1 LLLEKVVA
9 ELPSG
14 PTYFPPDQ
22 ITDQPVRFMSAELI
36 REQVLL
42 GTSEEVPHSV
52 TVLIEEFE
60 EGKTLTRIAAAIFCE
75 REGQKRILIGK
86 QGQMLKKIGSA
97 ARIEIEK
104 MIGTKVFLQLFVKV
118 RPNWRESKGFVE
130 ELDWRRQL
138 ENLVNVKP

>member
-1 LLLEKVVA
+1 
-9 ELPSG
+9 
-14 PTYFPPDQ
+14 
-22 ITDQPVRFMSAELI
+22 
-36 REQVLL
+36 
-42 GTSEEVPHSV
+42 VPHSV

>member
-1 LLLEKVVA
+1 
-9 ELPSG
+9 
-14 PTYFPPDQ
+14 
-22 ITDQPVRFMSAELI
+22 
-36 REQVLL
+36 VLL
-42 GTSEEVPHSV
+42 ATSEEVPHSV

-60 EGKTLTRIAAAIFCE
+60 EGQRLTRIAAAIFCE

-104 MIGTKVFLQLFVKV
+104 MVGTKVFLQLFVKV
-118 RPNWRESKGFVE
+118 RPNWRESRGFVE
-130 ELDWRRQL
+130 DLDWRRQL